1 MDTCNVHNVCD
12 CQHHTNQYNVW
23 YINAKYTPKKVSCN
37 YLSIIVNKKLNYLK
51 ACRLPSS
58 DNLIEL

>member
-1 MDTCNVHNVCD
+1 MYTMYVIVNITLINII
-12 CQHHTNQYNVW
+12 NVW
-23 YINAKYTPKKVSCN
+23 YTNAKYTPKKVSCN